1 MSTGT
6 SQDFGDLSDG
16 VVQLRFSDEG
26 NTLTD
31 INAAEFAEVLQGL
44 VEFTSDM
51 YKTGMFGDGLVPT
64 VRVRPPVEGSF
75 IIEAIIQYASTNPI
89 ETITGAMS
97 AGGGI
102 VMALN
107 VAVKKLRG
115 FEPADIEHLDNGN
128 VKVIWANGGVDEIPD
143 AAWKDLNAEKRK
155 TRKTL
160 RKIMAPLGDDVAQ
173 LEVRTGSVEDSTE
186 DLLQAAPAVVMGLPD
201 YSAAATEVNEESET
215 VSNFEAEAQLRSID
229 FRPGEKWHIQTLHG
243 TRQATMEDEDF
254 LLQLD
259 RGMALHKNDI
269 FNVMIR
275 ETKTTKNG
283 RTTKAWSLTQVTLKR
298 RGDDDG
304 DDELA
309 SEEQAPSAA

>member
-1 MSTGT
+1 MGL

-16 VVQLRFSDEG
+16 VVQLRFSDEE
-26 NTLTD
+26 NTLRD

-44 VEFTSDM
+44 VEFTSEM
-51 YKTGMFGDGLVPT
+51 SKTGMFGDGLVPQ
-64 VRVRPPVEGSF
+64 VRVRPPVAGSF
-75 IIEAIIQYASTNPI
+75 IVEAIIQYASANPI

-102 VMALN
+102 VLALN

-115 FEPADIEHLDNGN
+115 DEPSDFDYLDNGN
-128 VKVIWANGGVDEIPD
+128 VKLIWPNGGVDEIPQ
-143 AAWKDLNAEKRK
+143 AAWKELKSTKRG

-173 LEVRTGSVEDSTE
+173 LEVRVGDVRDSTE
-186 DLLQAAPAVVMGLPD
+186 DLLKATPAVVMERPD
-201 YSAAATEVNEESET
+201 YSAAAMEIHEESEA
-215 VSNFEAEAQLRSID
+215 VENFEAEAQLRSID

-254 LLQLD
+254 LLRLD

-275 ETKTTKNG
+275 ETRTTKNG

-298 RGDDDG
+298 RGEDDG
-304 DDELA
+304 LYEHP
-309 SEEQAPSAA
+309 SEEPALTA